1 MRKIYK
7 AGQGLG
13 LSAVSNGLTQGN
25 GASGIAGLGY
35 VPTQGVGDPG
45 IDGYN
50 TFISNRE
57 ETMKRNRALYGGQS
71 SNSNMGSSIGPGII
85 SEGLNAI
92 GQPIFQNSRYA
103 NNSSSQLANDVRKG
117 LSDAAIKSGNPYAM
131 AIGAATKVVD
141 GLMDATGLRS
151 DNFSKKTAEKVGV
164 SGAARFL
171 NNAMNFLPGNP
182 LALGGKAISEAEKS
196 EDTEKVRGAFAN
208 TLSDI
213 DTAGEIGGSRVNFML
228 SGKTRRSMD
237 DYVKKQNE
245 RNELLSKIS
254 RTNTLRKQSDYSAEL
269 SQQNFNR
276 YSGSNYQGIAVG
288 KQGMKI
294 EDTQFLKDGGTIG
307 VDSSVIPEGALH
319 KELNHI
325 EKVNKEVDKAIT
337 DKGIAVISTD
347 KDGKIEQIAEIEKE
361 ELVLRLD
368 ITKIIEELW
377 KDGSDEAML
386 KAGKLLV
393 SELMENTDDNTEEL
407 LDGDD

>member
-13 LSAVSNGLTQGN
+13 LNAWSSGSTQGN
-25 GASGIAGLGY
+25 SAFGGY
-35 VPTQGVGDPG
+35 P
-45 IDGYN
+45 
-50 TFISNRE
+50 
-57 ETMKRNRALYGGQS
+57 
-71 SNSNMGSSIGPGII
+71 SNSGVGSSIGPGII

-103 NNSSSQLANDVRKG
+103 SNSSSQLANDVRKG

-131 AIGAATKVVD
+131 AIGAATKIVD
-141 GLMDATGLRS
+141 GMMDATGLRS

-276 YSGSNYQGIAVG
+276 YSGNNYQGIAIG

-325 EKVNKEVDKAIT
+325 EEVNKEVDKAIT

-361 ELVLRLD
+361 ELVLRLG